1 MDLEVLKID
10 LTEQLRLNI
19 DKFGKD
25 NYKDKQDLDN
35 LVEKSAKLSAQI
47 ELLNLIIKRK

>member
-1 MDLEVLKID
+1 MDLKLLKDD

-19 DKFGKD
+19 DKFSKD
-25 NYKDKQDLDN
+25 EYKDKQELDN

-47 ELLNLIIKRK
+47 ELLNLIKGK